1 MRVLGAG
8 RSTSF
13 RPHGACVRAAPVRAT
28 IDAMSRSPA
37 YYARFP
43 PPPPSHRL
51 PPPTINIRPP
61 RSPLMSSTAI
71 TWIIIGLIVLFVL
84 WIIMIYNG
92 LVALRQRVN
101 QAFSDIDVQTKQRH
115 DLIPNLV
122 ETVKGY
128 AAHER
133 GTLEAVVQARNAA
146 VTAQAGGVAA
156 QAAAEN
162 VLSGA
167 LRQLFALSEAYPDL
181 KANQNFQQLQTELS
195 DIENKIAAA
204 RRFFNNA
211 VQEYN
216 TGIQQFPAVLMAG
229 ALGFTQKEFFD
240 VGVDE
245 RKVLEQAPQVKF

>member
-1 MRVLGAG
+1 
-8 RSTSF
+8 
-13 RPHGACVRAAPVRAT
+13 
-28 IDAMSRSPA
+28 
-37 YYARFP
+37 
-43 PPPPSHRL
+43 
-51 PPPTINIRPP
+51 
-61 RSPLMSSTAI
+61 MSSTMT
-71 TWIIIGLIVLFVL
+71 TWIVIGVIVVL
-84 WIIMIYNG
+84 VIWIISIYNG
-92 LVALRQRVN
+92 LVAMRQRVN

-128 AAHER
+128 ASHER

-146 VTAQAGGVAA
+146 ITAQGGGVAA

-181 KANQNFQQLQTELS
+181 KANQNFMQLQGQLAE
-195 DIENKIAAA
+195 IENKIAAA

-216 TGIQQFPAVLMAG
+216 TGIQQFPAALFAG
-229 ALGFTQKEFFD
+229 AFGFHQQQFFD
-240 VGVDE
+240 VGAEE

>member
-1 MRVLGAG
+1 MSTTTWIVLG
-8 RSTSF
+8 
-13 RPHGACVRAAPVRAT
+13 VIVV
-28 IDAMSRSPA
+28 
-37 YYARFP
+37 
-43 PPPPSHRL
+43 L
-51 PPPTINIRPP
+51 V
-61 RSPLMSSTAI
+61 L
-71 TWIIIGLIVLFVL
+71 WLIV
-84 WIIMIYNG
+84 IYNG
-92 LVALRQRVN
+92 LVAMRQRVS
-101 QAFSDIDVQTKQRH
+101 QSFADIDVQMKQRH

-146 VTAQAGGVAA
+146 IAAQSGGVPA

-181 KANQNFQQLQTELS
+181 KAAANFQQLQAELS
-195 DIENKIAAA
+195 DIENKLAAA

-216 TGIQQFPAVLMAG
+216 TGIQQFPAVLLAG
-229 ALGFTQKEFFD
+229 SLGFTPKEFFD
-240 VGVDE
+240 VGVED
-245 RKVLEQAPQVKF
+245 RKVLDQAPQVKF

>member
-1 MRVLGAG
+1 M
-8 RSTSF
+8 STT
-13 RPHGACVRAAPVRAT
+13 G
-28 IDAMSRSPA
+28 
-37 YYARFP
+37 
-43 PPPPSHRL
+43 
-51 PPPTINIRPP
+51 
-61 RSPLMSSTAI
+61 
-71 TWIIIGLIVLFVL
+71 WIVLAVIVVLVL
-84 WIIMIYNG
+84 WVIMIYNQ
-92 LVALRQRVN
+92 LIAMRQRVG
-101 QAFSDIDVQTKQRH
+101 QSFADVDVQLKQRH

-133 GTLEAVVQARNAA
+133 GTLEEVVKARNAA
-146 VTAQAGGVAA
+146 MSAQGPAQ

-181 KANQNFQQLQTELS
+181 KANQNFQQLQAEIS

-216 TGIQQFPAVLMAG
+216 TGIQQFPAALFAAM
-229 ALGFTQKEFFD
+229 LGFTQRTFFD
-240 VGVDE
+240 VGEE
-245 RKVLEQAPQVKF
+245 RAVVEKAPEVKF